1 MKNILLIFPSKDE
14 CWGEV
19 IDYYDDYDNG
29 IRWVEVEYELY
40 GGKNSA
46 TSLIWINWTDK
57 VGYCADII
65 LTRLYE
71 IEV

>member
-1 MKNILLIFPSKDE
+1 MKNIVLIFQSGDE
-14 CWGEV
+14 CWGKV
-19 IDYYDDYDNG
+19 IDYDDDYDNG
-29 IRWVEVEYELY
+29 IRWVEVEYELP
-40 GGKNSA
+40 GKKKG
-46 TSLIWINWTDK
+46 TDTIWINWTDK

>member
-1 MKNILLIFPSKDE
+1 MKNIVLIFPSKDE

-19 IDYYDDYDNG
+19 IDYYDDNG
-29 IRWVEVEYELY
+29 VRWVEVEYDLP
-40 GGKNSA
+40 GRKTG
-46 TSLIWINWTDK
+46 TSTIWINWTDK